1 MRALALPG
9 RVREEEV
16 EPEAEQRERVGL
28 ELLRIR
34 GAEAVRG
41 RHAGDDGQLV
51 RVDELAGSGEAGLTT
66 RTHRPRRCVV
76 CPLLAV

>member
-1 MRALALPG
+1 MGALAVPR

-16 EPEAEQRERVGL
+16 EPEAEQRKRVGL

-41 RHAGDDGQLV
+41 GHAGDDGQLV
-51 RVDELAGSGEAGLTT
+51 RVDELRRSVGRERRRR
-66 RTHRPRRCVV
+66 RTVHD
-76 CPLLAV
+76 AA